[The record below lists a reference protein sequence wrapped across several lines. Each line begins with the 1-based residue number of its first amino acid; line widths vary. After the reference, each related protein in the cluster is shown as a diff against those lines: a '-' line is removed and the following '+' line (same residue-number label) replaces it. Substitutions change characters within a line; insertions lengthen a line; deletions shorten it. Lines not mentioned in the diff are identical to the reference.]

1 MTTIKTSSL
10 RTYNRVHNYL
20 YNKHIECWGDLEKL
34 EISFFGLDKNQT
46 DQLLEKLIK
55 HFHFNINDLT
65 SSLLCPFIGC
75 DASFIAIY
83 QPINTV
89 LQWRKRTKQPSVQ
102 QAKNLPC

>member
-34 EISFFGLDKNQT
+34 EISFFGLDKPQT

-55 HFHFNINDLT
+55 HFHLT
-65 SSLLCPFIGC
+65 
-75 DASFIAIY
+75 
-83 QPINTV
+83 PIS
-89 LQWRKRTKQPSVQ
+89 QRKL
-102 QAKNLPC
+102 AA

>member
-1 MTTIKTSSL
+1 MTTIKTTSL

-55 HFHFNINDLT
+55 HFHLTPISQRINQNI
-65 SSLLCPFIGC
+65 
-75 DASFIAIY
+75 
-83 QPINTV
+83 V

-102 QAKNLPC
+102 PASNSP

>member
-20 YNKHIECWGDLEKL
+20 YNKHIECWADLEKL

-55 HFHFNINDLT
+55 HFHLT
-65 SSLLCPFIGC
+65 
-75 DASFIAIY
+75 
-83 QPINTV
+83 PIS
-89 LQWRKRTKQPSVQ
+89 QRTL
-102 QAKNLPC
+102 AA

>member
-34 EISFFGLDKNQT
+34 KISFFGLDKNQT

-55 HFHFNINDLT
+55 HFHLT
-65 SSLLCPFIGC
+65 
-75 DASFIAIY
+75 
-83 QPINTV
+83 PIS
-89 LQWRKRTKQPSVQ
+89 QRTL
-102 QAKNLPC
+102 AA

>member
-34 EISFFGLDKNQT
+34 EISFFGLDKPQT

-55 HFHFNINDLT
+55 HFHLT
-65 SSLLCPFIGC
+65 
-75 DASFIAIY
+75 
-83 QPINTV
+83 PIS
-89 LQWRKRTKQPSVQ
+89 QRTL
-102 QAKNLPC
+102 AA

>member
-34 EISFFGLDKNQT
+34 EVTVFGLNKNET

-55 HFHFNINDLT
+55 HFHLT
-65 SSLLCPFIGC
+65 
-75 DASFIAIY
+75 
-83 QPINTV
+83 PISQRA
-89 LQWRKRTKQPSVQ
+89 L
-102 QAKNLPC
+102 AA

>member
-20 YNKHIECWGDLEKL
+20 YNKNIECWGDLEKL

-55 HFHFNINDLT
+55 HFHLT
-65 SSLLCPFIGC
+65 PILQ
-75 DASFIAIY
+75 
-83 QPINTV
+83 QP
-89 LQWRKRTKQPSVQ
+89 L
-102 QAKNLPC
+102 AA